1 MAIHPNVVLLT
12 GFYNAFNAR
21 DGDAMAT
28 AYTSEATF
36 SDPVFVGLKGSEI
49 GAMWRMLCGRATDL
63 KVKVTDIEAD
73 AFEGAAHWEAWY
85 TFAKTGRPVH
95 NEIDATF
102 EFIDGRIAAHT
113 DRFSFWRWS
122 RQALGVSGLLL
133 GWTPI
138 IQGAVRRQARAGL
151 DKFMGG
157 ASGNP

>member
-1 MAIHPNVVLLT
+1 MALHPNVTLLQ

-21 DGDAMAT
+21 DGEAMAT

-36 SDPVFVGLKGSEI
+36 SDPVFVGLKGPEI
-49 GAMWRMLCGRATDL
+49 GAMWRMLCGRAADL

-85 TFAKTGRPVH
+85 TFAKTGRAVH

-122 RQALGVSGLLL
+122 RQALGVSGLLF

-138 IQGAVRRQARAGL
+138 FRGAVRRQARAGL
-151 DKFMGG
+151 DKFMDGE
-157 ASGNP
+157 SGNP